1 VLEMPI
7 REELLQQNG
16 FVHGGVVS
24 SLADTAL
31 AFAGGSAL
39 GRPGGSPRPAS
50 PTPRRAGSRSPR
62 WRAPSSSPGPFAAPS
77 PSRPPARAPARPSG
91 RRCPGSGGTLP
102 GGANKIG
109 RSV

>member
-1 VLEMPI
+1 MDELFKNAQRVLDAQPFNSMLGTKLASFSEGEAVLEMPI

-50 PTPRRAGSRSPR
+50 PTPRRAGSRSP
-62 WRAPSSSPGPFAAPS
+62 
-77 PSRPPARAPARPSG
+77 
-91 RRCPGSGGTLP
+91 
-102 GGANKIG
+102 
-109 RSV
+109 